1 MAMLVLTAIGV
12 DREGL
17 VQALS
22 TAVDQHGGNWLE
34 SQFARLAGK
43 FAGIALVEVP
53 ADQADAFHVAVAGL
67 QDAVGLR
74 VEITA
79 GEAERHPT
87 SEPVAADRDRP
98 LQLHLLGQ
106 DRPGTVRQVTSAL
119 VAQQVTIIEFSSW
132 AKHAPEGDGLLFE
145 AAAVI
150 QLPPGGDVEAVR
162 AALEGVANELMV
174 DIEVN

>member
-1 MAMLVLTAIGV
+1 M
-12 DREGL
+12 
-17 VQALS
+17 
-22 TAVDQHGGNWLE
+22 
-34 SQFARLAGK
+34 
-43 FAGIALVEVP
+43 EVP
-53 ADQADAFHVAVAGL
+53 ADQTDAYTVAVAAL
-67 QDAVGLR
+67 QESVGLR
-74 VEITA
+74 VELTA
-79 GEAERHPT
+79 GESGAPT
-87 SEPVAADRDRP
+87 PTEPEADPSDQP

-132 AKHAPEGDGLLFE
+132 TKHAPEGDGLLFE